1 MILSPVCVITL
12 VAAGAAVWTL
22 LHTTNA
28 LFTLVALGAVILC
41 CLLGF
46 TFAPLPL
53 RVLIVFTVI
62 GADWLQVSSRT

>member
-1 MILSPVCVITL
+1 MILSPVCLITL
-12 VAAGAAVWTL
+12 VAAMVAVWTL

-28 LFTLVALGAVILC
+28 LFTLVALGAVIVC

-62 GADWLQVSSRT
+62 GADWLQVSSRS

>member
-1 MILSPVCVITL
+1 MILSPVCLITL
-12 VAAGAAVWTL
+12 VAAMVAVWTL
-22 LHTTNA
+22 LNTTNA
-28 LFTLVALGAVILC
+28 LFTLVALGAVIVC

-62 GADWLQVSSRT
+62 GADWLQVSSRS